1 MRKCADHST
10 LGIARHG
17 PRQRLA
23 VVSGMLALALCGR
36 CACSDQGGAESGRS
50 RYRDNNSM

>member
-1 MRKCADHST
+1 MRKCADDST

-23 VVSGMLALALCGR
+23 VVPGMLALALCGR

>member
-1 MRKCADHST
+1 MRKCADDST

-23 VVSGMLALALCGR
+23 VGPGVVALALCGR
-36 CACSDQGGAESGRS
+36 CARSDQGGAESGRS
-50 RYRDNNSM
+50 RYRGNNSM